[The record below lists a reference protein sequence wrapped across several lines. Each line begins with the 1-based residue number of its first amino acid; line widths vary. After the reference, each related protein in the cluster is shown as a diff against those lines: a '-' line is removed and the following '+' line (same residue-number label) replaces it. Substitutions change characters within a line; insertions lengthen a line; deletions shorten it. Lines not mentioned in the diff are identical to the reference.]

1 MKDSTADRAP
11 DSPKSAPRLVVF
23 SDDFG
28 RHPSSAQHI
37 ARCLVPRWRIDWVN
51 TIGTRRPSFSARD
64 LARAAGKLRE
74 WLVGDDAHSTESR
87 PLPTGLTVHA
97 PIHWPGFG
105 LALERRA
112 NAALLARGLR
122 DVLDAAHPPTAV
134 IATAPIPAD
143 LAASR
148 PDLTWLYYC
157 VDDLAQWPGLD
168 GPALARLESEFL
180 RHVSGVIAVSTH
192 LVERM
197 AEFGHDADLL
207 THGIELTHWSGVV
220 RRTPP
225 AASVRPSALFWG
237 VVDRRLDTELCL
249 ALANRC
255 DLAFVGPADDPDP
268 RILAHPSITLEG
280 PLPYER
286 LPGRAAL
293 SDILVMP
300 YADLAVTRAMQP
312 LKLKEY
318 LATGLPVV
326 CSDLP
331 ANREWSASMDIESD
345 PQRFAEL
352 AETRARTALPRTQ
365 VEARKALQGECWD
378 AKAKAFEDFV
388 AKHTGVRA

>member
-1 MKDSTADRAP
+1 MTGDAANRATSSLELP
-11 DSPKSAPRLVVF
+11 PRLVVF

-51 TIGTRRPSFSARD
+51 TIGTRRPSLSARD

-74 WLVGDDAHSTESR
+74 WFGKDAAHPAAEM
-87 PLPTGLTVHA
+87 PPPTGLTVHS

-105 LALERRA
+105 LRLERRA

-122 DVLDAAHPPTAV
+122 DVLEPAHPPTAV
-134 IATAPIPAD
+134 FATAPIPAD
-143 LAASR
+143 LAATR

-157 VDDLAQWPGLD
+157 VDDLSQWPGLD
-168 GPALARLESEFL
+168 GPALAQLEVEFL
-180 RHVSGVIAVSTH
+180 RHVTGVLTVSEH
-192 LVERM
+192 LVNRM

-207 THGIELTHWSGVV
+207 THGIELGHWSSVV

-225 AASVRPSALFWG
+225 VAPTRPSTLFWG
-237 VVDRRLDTELCL
+237 VIDRRLDTALCL
-249 ALANRC
+249 ALAERC
-255 DLAFVGPADDPDP
+255 DVAFVGPIDNPDP
-268 RILAHPSITLEG
+268 RLAEHPAITFEG
-280 PLPYER
+280 PLPYDA

-293 SDILVMP
+293 SDVLVMP
-300 YADLAVTRAMQP
+300 YADLPVTRAMQP

-331 ANREWSASMDIESD
+331 ANREWSAALDITSD
-345 PQRFAEL
+345 AERFAEL
-352 AETRARTALPRTQ
+352 AETRARAQLPAEQTA
-365 VEARKALQGECWD
+365 ARKALDKECWD
-378 AKAKAFEDFV
+378 AKAHRFEDFV